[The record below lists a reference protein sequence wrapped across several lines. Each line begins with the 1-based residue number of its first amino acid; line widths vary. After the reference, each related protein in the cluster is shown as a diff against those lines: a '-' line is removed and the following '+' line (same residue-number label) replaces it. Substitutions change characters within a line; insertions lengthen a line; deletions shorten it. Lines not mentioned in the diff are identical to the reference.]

1 MSPGTGAF
9 AARSNLNAT
18 TAPTVTDAR
27 DKGYGI
33 GSRWMDMTT
42 GRKYTCQD
50 PTVGAAV
57 WIEDAADVT
66 DAAHV
71 ADAGA
76 VMDSDFSGADGFMRK
91 VSSGTYEVIKSNM
104 AASAAPTV
112 NEDSGDGY
120 GIGSRWFDIVNDKE
134 YVCLDAT
141 AGAAVWIETTGTAGA
156 GLWESASSITK
167 LTTAEDINIQQKELL
182 AAAIETLTAAERGAL
197 SPVTAQLCYDT
208 DDSHLWINV

>member
-33 GSRWMDMTT
+33 GSRWRNVTT
-42 GRKYTCQD
+42 GKEYACTD
-50 PTVGAAV
+50 ATVNAAV

-66 DAAHV
+66 DKDSVQA
-71 ADAGA
+71 AGA
-76 VMDSDFSGADGFMRK
+76 I
-91 VSSGTYEVIKSNM
+91 VSKSNLS
-104 AASAAPTV
+104 AVAAPTV
-112 NEDSGDGY
+112 NDDANSDY
-120 GIGSRWFDIVNDKE
+120 AVASRWFDVVNDKE

-167 LTTAEDINIQQKELL
+167 LITAEDINIQQKELL

-197 SPVTAQLCYDT
+197 SPVMAQLCYDT
-208 DDSHLWINV
+208 NDDHLYINVL

>member
-33 GSRWMDMTT
+33 GSRWMNMTT

-50 PTVGAAV
+50 PTVGVAV

-66 DAAHV
+66 DKDSVQA
-71 ADAGA
+71 AGA
-76 VMDSDFSGADGFMRK
+76 I
-91 VSSGTYEVIKSNM
+91 VSKSNLS
-104 AASAAPTV
+104 AVAAPTV
-112 NEDSGDGY
+112 NDDVNSDY
-120 GIGSRWFDIVNDKE
+120 AVASRWFDIVNDKE
-134 YVCLDAT
+134 YVCLDVT
-141 AGAAVWIETTGTAGA
+141 VGAAVWIETTGAGDSIWQSV
-156 GLWESASSITK
+156 GSITK
-167 LTTAEDINIQQKELL
+167 LITAEDIDIQQKEFI

-208 DDSHLWINV
+208 DDSHLYINV